1 MLINKTGGLNNT
13 ANNTVL
19 NRDSSELCL
28 PSWILNAVN
37 VKSVYISD
45 TGIMVV
51 NIPFA
56 IFAVIANLV
65 VIVTI
70 IRSPSLHR
78 PVNVLLCSLAASD
91 CLTGLVLQPV
101 YVAWRFL
108 LHQSQDPCKL
118 VYLYQASRRLPQ
130 MLLGFTFVNLAIT
143 SVERLYAVSSP
154 LEHSAKVTLRG
165 MNNSTRHPPLQDAF
179 AYT

>member
-65 VIVTI
+65 IIVTI
-70 IRSPSLHR
+70 ILLHST
-78 PVNVLLCSLAASD
+78 VQ
-91 CLTGLVLQPV
+91 LTCC
-101 YVAWRFL
+101 YVAW
-108 LHQSQDPCKL
+108 
-118 VYLYQASRRLPQ
+118 LP
-130 MLLGFTFVNLAIT
+130 LIV
-143 SVERLYAVSSP
+143 
-154 LEHSAKVTLRG
+154 
-165 MNNSTRHPPLQDAF
+165 
-179 AYT
+179 

>member
-1 MLINKTGGLNNT
+1 MI
-13 ANNTVL
+13 
-19 NRDSSELCL
+19 
-28 PSWILNAVN
+28 IL
-37 VKSVYISD
+37 Y
-45 TGIMVV
+45 
-51 NIPFA
+51 F
-56 IFAVIANLV
+56 LV

-108 LHQSQDPCKL
+108 LHHSQDPCEL
-118 VYLYQASRRLPQ
+118 VYLYQASKSLPQ
-130 MLLGFTFVNLAIT
+130 MLLGFTFLNLAIT
-143 SVERLYAVSSP
+143 SAERLYAVSRP

-165 MNNSTRHPPLQDAF
+165 MNNSTRHSPLQVAF
-179 AYT
+179 ACAWTDLGLLRSKLINPLSLSSRRWKKKQITDTLLWATGEITGSKKIDIMPLCFSFCSF